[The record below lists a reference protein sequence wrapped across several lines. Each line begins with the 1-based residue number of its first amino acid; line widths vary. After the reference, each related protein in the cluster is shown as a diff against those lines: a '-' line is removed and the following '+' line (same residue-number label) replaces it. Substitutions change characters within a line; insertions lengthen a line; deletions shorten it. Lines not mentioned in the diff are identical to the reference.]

1 MIGHM
6 IGLKLKT
13 NLIELK
19 PNRLNLRTNRIGLN
33 ITGNTIGHDREF
45 YLEWDVLTSS
55 LIGMYNL
62 FSA

>member
-1 MIGHM
+1 MIDHMIGHM

-13 NLIELK
+13 NLIELNQK
-19 PNRLNLRTNRIGLN
+19 INMM
-33 ITGNTIGHDREF
+33 GNTIGQHDREF